1 MQVVATWS
9 GGHAD
14 LLRQAFRMTNESYA
28 EYLSVSVRTV
38 ANWRGN
44 PDVIPRPAIQDI
56 LDAALERAPD
66 RVKAQFALLIGEAET
81 SNQGTGQVEAF
92 EASLNAA
99 SNVDIEGSELLESI
113 NNHIHEIVAL
123 DNRFGGADLLRLST
137 RFFWNLRDQLGTGSY
152 DPRLERDLHSAAG
165 ELAEVVGWLAYDAE
179 AHDLCRR
186 MNQESLYFTRLAGD
200 KTVELLTLQNSSMHA
215 AAEGRPREA
224 LHIARSVLEGNY
236 KLSPRV
242 KALFLM
248 RKARALAQGG
258 DESALALLPEIRNLY
273 LNGVSDIDPG
283 WAWWIDDRELAW
295 HEAMVER
302 DLGFAGQAID
312 HFERSVMAT
321 PADEIRSQYLHRAY
335 LLQSQVD
342 NSTWDAAERTARQL
356 IPLAREVAS
365 TRTAVILRR
374 ISGQLAKHGTV
385 PSGFQEQFSALRA
398 ALDESPYYY
407 AN

>member
-1 MQVVATWS
+1 MQVIATWS
-9 GGHAD
+9 GGRAD

-28 EYLSVSVRTV
+28 EYLTVSVRTV

-44 PDVIPRPAIQDI
+44 PGVIPRLAIQDI

-66 RVKAQFALLIGEAET
+66 RVKAQFALLIGAAET
-81 SNQGTGQVEAF
+81 SNQRTGRVESF
-92 EASLNAA
+92 EASLDATGGA
-99 SNVDIEGSELLESI
+99 DIEGSELLESI
-113 NNHIHEIVAL
+113 NSHIHEIVAL

-137 RFFWNLRDQLGTGSY
+137 RFFWNLRDQLGTGGY

-186 MNQESLYFTRLAGD
+186 MNQESLYFTRLSGD

-242 KALFLM
+242 KALFLA
-248 RKARALAQGG
+248 RKARALAQSG
-258 DESALALLPEIRNLY
+258 DESALALLPEIRDLY
-273 LNGVSDIDPG
+273 FHGVSDIDPA

-302 DLGFAGQAID
+302 DLGLASKAID
-312 HFERSVMAT
+312 DFERSVMAT

-342 NSTWDAAERTARQL
+342 NNTWEAAERTAREL
-356 IPLAREVAS
+356 IPLSREVAS
-365 TRTAVILRR
+365 TRTTVILRG
-374 ISGQLAKHGTV
+374 ISSQLAKHSTA
-385 PSGFQEQFSALRA
+385 PSGFREQFSALRG

>member
-1 MQVVATWS
+1 
-9 GGHAD
+9 
-14 LLRQAFRMTNESYA
+14 MTNESYA
-28 EYLSVSVRTV
+28 EHLGVSVRTV

-44 PDVIPRPAIQDI
+44 PDVIPRPAIQEI
-56 LDAALERAPD
+56 LDVTLERAPD
-66 RVKAQFALLIGEAET
+66 RVKAQFAGLIGETEG
-81 SNQGTGQVEAF
+81 GTQESDHLESLG
-92 EASLNAA
+92 ASLNAT
-99 SNVDIEGSELLESI
+99 SKSEIEGLELLESI
-113 NNHIHEIVAL
+113 NSHIHEIVAL

-137 RFFWNLRDQLGTGSY
+137 RFFRNLRDRLGTGSY

-224 LHIARSVLEGNY
+224 FQIARSVLEGDY
-236 KLSPRV
+236 RLSPRI
-242 KALFLM
+242 KALFLT
-248 RKARALAQGG
+248 RKARALAQSG
-258 DESALALLPEIRNLY
+258 DESALRLLPEIRDLY
-273 LNGVSDIDPG
+273 LSGVSDSDPA

-295 HEAMVER
+295 HEAMVHR
-302 DLGFAGQAID
+302 DLGFAGEAIG

-342 NSTWDAAERTARQL
+342 NSTWDAAERTAGQL
-356 IPLAREVAS
+356 IPLSREVAS
-365 TRTAVILRR
+365 TRTTVILRS
-374 ISGQLAKHGTV
+374 ISGQLPKRAEV
-385 PSGFQEQFSALRA
+385 PSGFQDQFSMLCT
-398 ALDESPYYY
+398 ALDESPYYN

>member
-1 MQVVATWS
+1 MQVIATWS
-9 GGHAD
+9 GGRAD
-14 LLRQAFRMTNESYA
+14 LLRRAFRMTNESYA
-28 EYLSVSVRTV
+28 EYLAVSVRTV

-66 RVKAQFALLIGEAET
+66 RVKAQFAALIGEAQI
-81 SNQGTGQVEAF
+81 SNQATGHVESF
-92 EASLNAA
+92 EASLNATGGA
-99 SNVDIEGSELLESI
+99 GIEGSELLESI
-113 NNHIHEIVAL
+113 NSHIRKIVAL

-137 RFFWNLRDQLGTGSY
+137 RFFWNLRDQLGTGAY
-152 DPRLERDLHSAAG
+152 DPRLENDLHSAAG

-179 AHDLCRR
+179 DHDLCRH
-186 MNQESLYFTRLAGD
+186 MNHESLYYTRLAGD

-215 AAEGRPREA
+215 AAQGRPREA

-242 KALFLM
+242 KALFLA
-248 RKARALAQGG
+248 RKARALAQSG
-258 DESALALLPEIRNLY
+258 DQSALALLPEIRDLY
-273 LNGVSDIDPG
+273 QYGVSDTDPA

-302 DLGFAGQAID
+302 DLGLAGKAID
-312 HFERSVMAT
+312 AFERSVMAT
-321 PADEIRSQYLHRAY
+321 PANEIRSQYLHRAY

-342 NSTWDAAERTARQL
+342 NSTWDAAERTAREL
-356 IPLAREVAS
+356 IPLSREVAS
-365 TRTAVILRR
+365 TRTAVILRS
-374 ISGQLAKHGTV
+374 ISGQLAMNSRV
-385 PSGFQEQFSALRA
+385 PSGFREQFSALGRV
-398 ALDESPYYY
+398 LDESPYYY

>member
-1 MQVVATWS
+1 
-9 GGHAD
+9 
-14 LLRQAFRMTNESYA
+14 MTNESFA
-28 EYLSVSVRTV
+28 AHLGVHARTV

-44 PDVIPRPAIQDI
+44 LEVIPRPAIQDI
-56 LDAALERAPD
+56 LDAALEHAPD

-81 SNQGTGQVEAF
+81 GNQDAGQPETL
-92 EASLNAA
+92 ETSLNAT
-99 SNVDIEGSELLESI
+99 SNSDVEGYELLESI
-113 NNHIHEIVAL
+113 NSHIHEIVAL

-137 RFFWNLRDQLGTGSY
+137 RFFRNLRDQLGMGSY

-215 AAEGRPREA
+215 GAEGRPREA
-224 LHIARSVLEGNY
+224 LHIARSVLEGDY
-236 KLSPRV
+236 KLSPRI
-242 KALFLM
+242 KALFLT
-248 RKARALAQGG
+248 RKARALAQSG
-258 DESALALLPEIRNLY
+258 DESALRLLPEIRDLY
-273 LNGVSDIDPG
+273 LNGVSDADPA

-295 HEAMVER
+295 HEAMVQR
-302 DLGFAGQAID
+302 DLGFSSKAID
-312 HFERSVMAT
+312 CFERSVMAT

-342 NSTWDAAERTARQL
+342 NSMWESAEQTVRRL

-365 TRTAVILRR
+365 TRTAVILR
-374 ISGQLAKHGTV
+374 SMPDQLARQGMV
-385 PSGFQEQFSALRA
+385 PADFWEQFSMLSAV
-398 ALDESPYYY
+398 LDESPYY

>member
-1 MQVVATWS
+1 
-9 GGHAD
+9 
-14 LLRQAFRMTNESYA
+14 MTNESYA
-28 EYLSVSVRTV
+28 EYLAVSVRTV

-66 RVKAQFALLIGEAET
+66 RVKAQFAALIGEAQI
-81 SNQGTGQVEAF
+81 SNQATGHVESF
-92 EASLNAA
+92 EASLNATGGA
-99 SNVDIEGSELLESI
+99 GIEGSELLESI
-113 NNHIHEIVAL
+113 NSHIRKIVAL

-137 RFFWNLRDQLGTGSY
+137 RFFWNLRDQLGTGAY
-152 DPRLERDLHSAAG
+152 DPRLENDLHSAAG

-179 AHDLCRR
+179 DHDLCRH
-186 MNQESLYFTRLAGD
+186 MNHESLYYTRLAGD

-242 KALFLM
+242 KALFLA
-248 RKARALAQGG
+248 RKARALAQSG
-258 DESALALLPEIRNLY
+258 DQSALALLPEIRDLY
-273 LNGVSDIDPG
+273 QYGVSDTDPA

-295 HEAMVER
+295 HEAMIER
-302 DLGFAGQAID
+302 DLGLASRAID
-312 HFERSVMAT
+312 SFERSVMAT
-321 PADEIRSQYLHRAY
+321 PANEIRSQYLHRAY

-342 NSTWDAAERTARQL
+342 NSTWDAAERTAREL
-356 IPLAREVAS
+356 IPLSREVAS
-365 TRTAVILRR
+365 TRTAVILRS
-374 ISGQLAKHGTV
+374 ISGQLAMNSRV
-385 PSGFQEQFSALRA
+385 PSGFREQFSALGRV
-398 ALDESPYYY
+398 LDESPYYY

>member
-1 MQVVATWS
+1 MRVIATWS
-9 GGHAD
+9 GGRAD

-28 EYLSVSVRTV
+28 AYLSVSVRTV

-44 PDVIPRPAIQDI
+44 PDVIPRLAIQDI

-81 SNQGTGQVEAF
+81 CNQEPGHVETF

-99 SNVDIEGSELLESI
+99 SNADIEGSELLESM
-113 NNHIHEIVAL
+113 NSHIHEIVAL

-137 RFFWNLRDQLGTGSY
+137 RFFWNLRDQLGTGRY
-152 DPRLERDLHSAAG
+152 DPRIERDLHSAAG

-186 MNQESLYFTRLAGD
+186 MNQESLYFTRLADD

-224 LHIARSVLEGNY
+224 LYIARSVLEGSY

-258 DESALALLPEIRNLY
+258 DERALALLPEIRDLY
-273 LNGVSDIDPG
+273 LNGISDTDPA

-302 DLGFAGQAID
+302 DLGLADQAID
-312 HFERSVMAT
+312 HFEQSVMAT
-321 PADEIRSQYLHRAY
+321 PSDEIRSQYLHRAY

-342 NSTWDAAERTARQL
+342 NGTWDAAERTARQL
-356 IPLAREVAS
+356 VPLAREVAS
-365 TRTAVILRR
+365 TRTAVILRS
-374 ISGQLAKHGTV
+374 ISGQLAKHSTV
-385 PSGFQEQFSALRA
+385 PPSFQEQFSALRA
-398 ALDESPYYY
+398 ALNESPYYY

>member
-1 MQVVATWS
+1 
-9 GGHAD
+9 
-14 LLRQAFRMTNESYA
+14 
-28 EYLSVSVRTV
+28 
-38 ANWRGN
+38 
-44 PDVIPRPAIQDI
+44 
-56 LDAALERAPD
+56 
-66 RVKAQFALLIGEAET
+66 
-81 SNQGTGQVEAF
+81 VEAF

-113 NNHIHEIVAL
+113 NSHIHEIVAL

-224 LHIARSVLEGNY
+224 LHIARSVLEGSY

-248 RKARALAQGG
+248 RKARALAQSG
-258 DESALALLPEIRNLY
+258 DESALALLPEIRGLY
-273 LNGVSDIDPG
+273 LNGVSDTDPA

-302 DLGFAGQAID
+302 DLGLASKAID

-321 PADEIRSQYLHRAY
+321 PADEIRSQYLHHAY
-335 LLQSQVD
+335 L
-342 NSTWDAAERTARQL
+342 STFAVLR
-356 IPLAREVAS
+356 LAG
-365 TRTAVILRR
+365 RR
-374 ISGQLAKHGTV
+374 DYFPVGGPA
-385 PSGFQEQFSALRA
+385 
-398 ALDESPYYY
+398 
-407 AN
+407 

>member
-1 MQVVATWS
+1 M
-9 GGHAD
+9 
-14 LLRQAFRMTNESYA
+14 
-28 EYLSVSVRTV
+28 
-38 ANWRGN
+38 
-44 PDVIPRPAIQDI
+44 
-56 LDAALERAPD
+56 
-66 RVKAQFALLIGEAET
+66 
-81 SNQGTGQVEAF
+81 
-92 EASLNAA
+92 
-99 SNVDIEGSELLESI
+99 
-113 NNHIHEIVAL
+113 AL

-137 RFFWNLRDQLGTGSY
+137 RFFWNLRDQLGTGGY

-186 MNQESLYFTRLAGD
+186 MNQESLYFTRLVGD

-224 LHIARSVLEGNY
+224 LHIARSVLEGSY
-236 KLSPRV
+236 RLSPRV

-248 RKARALAQGG
+248 RKAHALAQGG
-258 DESALALLPEIRNLY
+258 DESALALLPEIRDLY
-273 LNGVSDIDPG
+273 FNGVSDTDPA

-302 DLGFAGQAID
+302 DLGLVGQAID

-365 TRTAVILRR
+365 TRTAVILRS
-374 ISGQLAKHGTV
+374 ISSQLAKHSTV

-407 AN
+407 AHLVPRRNSR

>member
-1 MQVVATWS
+1 MVGWPGRPAPTSLPHDQRVICGALGRS
-9 GGHAD
+9 RPHC
-14 LLRQAFRMTNESYA
+14 RQLARQS
-28 EYLSVSVRTV
+28 
-38 ANWRGN
+38 
-44 PDVIPRPAIQDI
+44 DVIPRPAIQEI

-66 RVKAQFALLIGEAET
+66 RVKAQFAVLIGEAEGG
-81 SNQGTGQVEAF
+81 SQEPGQLEAF
-92 EASLNAA
+92 EISLNAT
-99 SNVDIEGSELLESI
+99 SESEIEGSELLESI
-113 NNHIHEIVAL
+113 NGHIHEIVAL

-137 RFFWNLRDQLGTGSY
+137 RFFRNLHDQLGTGRY
-152 DPRLERDLHSAAG
+152 DPRLERDLHSATG

-200 KTVELLTLQNSSMHA
+200 KVVELLTLQNSSMHA

-224 LHIARSVLEGNY
+224 LHIARSVLEGDY

-248 RKARALAQGG
+248 RKARALAQSG
-258 DESALALLPEIRNLY
+258 DESALALLPEIRDRY
-273 LNGVSDIDPG
+273 LNGVSDTDPA

-295 HEAMVER
+295 HEAMVQR
-302 DLGFAGQAID
+302 DLGLASKAID
-312 HFERSVMAT
+312 YFERSVMAT

-342 NSTWDAAERTARQL
+342 NNTWDAAEQTARQL
-356 IPLAREVAS
+356 IPLSRDVAS
-365 TRTAVILRR
+365 TRTVVILRS
-374 ISGQLAKHGTV
+374 ISGELAKRGKV
-385 PSGFQEQFSALRA
+385 PDGLQEQFSMLCA
-398 ALDESPYYY
+398 ALDESPYY

>member
-1 MQVVATWS
+1 
-9 GGHAD
+9 
-14 LLRQAFRMTNESYA
+14 MTNESYA

-44 PDVIPRPAIQDI
+44 PYVIPRPAIQDI

-258 DESALALLPEIRNLY
+258 DESALALLPEIGNLY
-273 LNGVSDIDPG
+273 LNGVSDTDPA

-374 ISGQLAKHGTV
+374 ISSQLAKHGTV

>member
-9 GGHAD
+9 GGQAD
-14 LLRQAFRMTNESYA
+14 LLRQAFRMTNESFA
-28 EYLSVSVRTV
+28 AHLGVHARTV

-44 PDVIPRPAIQDI
+44 VEVIPRPAAQDI
-56 LDAALERAPD
+56 LDAALEHAPD
-66 RVKAQFALLIGEAET
+66 RVKAQFAQLISEAET
-81 SNQGTGQVEAF
+81 GNQDAGRLEIP
-92 EASLNAA
+92 EASLNATSS
-99 SNVDIEGSELLESI
+99 SNVEGSELLESI
-113 NNHIHEIVAL
+113 NSHIHEIVAL

-137 RFFWNLRDQLGTGSY
+137 RFFRNLRDQLGTGSY

-215 AAEGRPREA
+215 GAEGRPREA
-224 LHIARSVLEGNY
+224 LHIARAVLEGDY
-236 KLSPRV
+236 KLSPRI
-242 KALFLM
+242 KALFLI
-248 RKARALAQGG
+248 RKARALAQSG
-258 DESALALLPEIRNLY
+258 DESALRLLPEIRDLY
-273 LNGVSDIDPG
+273 LNGVSDADPA

-295 HEAMVER
+295 HEAMVQR
-302 DLGFAGQAID
+302 DLGLSSKALEC
-312 HFERSVMAT
+312 FERSVMAT
-321 PADEIRSQYLHRAY
+321 PTDEIRSQYLHRAY

-342 NSTWDAAERTARQL
+342 NSMWESAEQTVRRL

-365 TRTAVILRR
+365 TRTAVILRS
-374 ISGQLAKHGTV
+374 IPDQLARRGMV
-385 PSGFQEQFSALRA
+385 PAGFWEQFTMLSAV
-398 ALDESPYYY
+398 LDESPYY